1 MVRNHYGYGLLLCL
15 VLSPPA
21 YAQTD
26 DGKAAFA
33 KHDYRA
39 ALLNWQPRAEQ
50 GDATAQYG
58 LGRLYFSGLGVQPDF
73 KQAAFW
79 FRKAADQNNPYAER
93 CLGLAYS
100 LGDDEAAPDP
110 EQANIWFQKAIVG
123 LSKAAKDGDVMAQY
137 SLGGMYFQG
146 QGAGP
151 DAMMANFW
159 FHKAMGSFRE
169 AAEQGT
175 TSAQYR
181 LGQMYLNGQGVS
193 RDVDQAIVWLS
204 KAAEQDDLDAQ
215 LGLGEIYTYAQ
226 YDRKDSDLAIKWLT
240 KAAEQGEPWA
250 QKRLSAAYA
259 GVHIPLMQRRR
270 LTGIVGRRIQK
281 RHLQLRTA
289 LPTRSSQSTYHLL
302 PKIESGE
309 EAFVQIGVCLR

>member
-15 VLSPPA
+15 VFLQPA

-26 DGKAAFA
+26 NAKAAFA

-39 ALLNWQPRAEQ
+39 ALLNWQAEQ

-58 LGRLYFSGLGVQPDF
+58 LGRLYFFGLGVQPDF
-73 KQAAFW
+73 KQAVFW
-79 FRKAADQNNPYAER
+79 FREAADQNNPYAEFR
-93 CLGLAYS
+93 LGLAYS

-110 EQANIWFQKAIVG
+110 EQANIWFQKAIAG
-123 LSKAAKDGDVMAQY
+123 LSKAAKNGDVMAQY
-137 SLGGMYFQG
+137 LLGGMYSQG
-146 QGAGP
+146 EGAVP

-159 FHKAMGSFRE
+159 FQKAMGSFRE

-175 TSAQYR
+175 TSAQYW

-193 RDVDQAIVWLS
+193 RDVDQAIIWLS
-204 KAAEQDDLDAQ
+204 KAAEQNDLDAQ
-215 LGLGEIYTYAQ
+215 LCLGEIYTYAQ

-240 KAAEQGEPWA
+240 KAAEQGEPGA

-259 GVHIPLMQRRR
+259 ARARPTDAATSAYWYRRA
-270 LTGIVGRRIQK
+270 
-281 RHLQLRTA
+281 TA
-289 LPTRSSQSTYHLL
+289 TEASSAATNSSSDAVKPINLPSSS
-302 PKIESGE
+302 KN
-309 EAFVQIGVCLR
+309 